1 MYAAYWKKYIFHVF
15 PDKGASKT
23 NYVAM
28 WTKPLENYLSLSYGR
43 QPDLSV
49 AYICYREMKNLSYVP
64 LFLVKCDHKSFYC
77 SKYSSLNINTYLHVN
92 KYKM

>member
-49 AYICYREMKNLSYVP
+49 AYICYRGLTVSREV
-64 LFLVKCDHKSFYC
+64 F
-77 SKYSSLNINTYLHVN
+77 
-92 KYKM
+92 